1 MLLDSQVTFR
11 RKNTLDFAGGR
22 GGGSWRRFFK
32 HFLEYTYFSRLVK
45 VIIRILQP
53 FLCFFLLLGFI
64 YLFISLTSWI
74 FIPYSFS
81 RYSVTRYGLTLFS
94 NTLWKKRVPEQ
105 PFSSL
110 RRWPGGK
117 FLKLVILS
125 HQANSYTSTNSSCTI
140 LLWIEML
147 WFIIRPIFD
156 SCKVRLWIDKCRSSS
171 WRRHHIT
178 GSRGDVFVVRTSKP
192 VENFWKNGLFWSR
205 YSFVTFYR
213 PQTNRVRARKMG
225 LQCKIHF
232 RASVA
237 LRSSFGRCAVLQ
249 RGYGLRLLI
258 FKITKSYSRF
268 IKIPLG

>member
-1 MLLDSQVTFR
+1 M
-11 RKNTLDFAGGR
+11 
-22 GGGSWRRFFK
+22 
-32 HFLEYTYFSRLVK
+32 

-81 RYSVTRYGLTLFS
+81 RYSVTRYGLTMFS

-192 VENFWKNGLFWSR
+192 VENLWKNGLFWSR
-205 YSFVTFYR
+205 YSFVTHSIDQKLR
-213 PQTNRVRARKMG
+213 DWGLARSAYSSFFLLG
-225 LQCKIHF
+225 TSCLD
-232 RASVA
+232 
-237 LRSSFGRCAVLQ
+237 RSSCDVPCANEDMFC
-249 RGYGLRLLI
+249 GYWFSKWRT
-258 FKITKSYSRF
+258 TKSTWVRSCWNADHADCRLQTVHTVQTVQTECYF
-268 IKIPLG
+268 FYLYLNFLVKFLL